1 MLDSALLRPGRFDR
15 RVSVE
20 RPDRMGR
27 EQILRVHIERRQ
39 LPLGDDVS
47 VGTVASSTV
56 GFTGADLANLVNEA
70 ALLAGRD
77 NKGILSW
84 PSYIPTGQTIVHK
97 MLLLSL
103 DLPVGFCNFWQ
114 DPWIWMQGQWAP
126 QTLVAP
132 FWRLWQAKMK
142 CASLQWPL
150 HLLSS
155 SITELSDFLWCL
167 AGTVEAA
174 DFDHAILRAVAGI
187 EKKRSI
193 LVGLEKAV
201 VAKHEAGHALV
212 STAVQV
218 LIPTSAPVEKLSI
231 IPRTGG
237 ALGFTYI
244 PPNAEDRALLF
255 DSELRGQMAMLM
267 GGRAAEELTCG
278 QVDAPSECLSCA

>member
-1 MLDSALLRPGRFDR
+1 M
-15 RVSVE
+15 
-20 RPDRMGR
+20 
-27 EQILRVHIERRQ
+27 
-39 LPLGDDVS
+39 
-47 VGTVASSTV
+47 
-56 GFTGADLANLVNEA
+56 
-70 ALLAGRD
+70 
-77 NKGILSW
+77 
-84 PSYIPTGQTIVHK
+84 
-97 MLLLSL
+97 
-103 DLPVGFCNFWQ
+103 
-114 DPWIWMQGQWAP
+114 
-126 QTLVAP
+126 
-132 FWRLWQAKMK
+132 
-142 CASLQWPL
+142 
-150 HLLSS
+150 
-155 SITELSDFLWCL
+155 
-167 AGTVEAA
+167 
-174 DFDHAILRAVAGI
+174 AGI

-278 QVDAPSECLSCA
+278 QVSSSSACL

>member
-1 MLDSALLRPGRFDR
+1 MAQTTKTRTMALGLASREPLKHRTQTSLR
-15 RVSVE
+15 
-20 RPDRMGR
+20 
-27 EQILRVHIERRQ
+27 
-39 LPLGDDVS
+39 
-47 VGTVASSTV
+47 
-56 GFTGADLANLVNEA
+56 
-70 ALLAGRD
+70 
-77 NKGILSW
+77 
-84 PSYIPTGQTIVHK
+84 
-97 MLLLSL
+97 
-103 DLPVGFCNFWQ
+103 
-114 DPWIWMQGQWAP
+114 
-126 QTLVAP
+126 
-132 FWRLWQAKMK
+132 
-142 CASLQWPL
+142 
-150 HLLSS
+150 
-155 SITELSDFLWCL
+155 CL

-278 QVDAPSECLSCA
+278 QVSAP